1 MIKGRAHVSD
11 VQMPCCAGS
20 KADSN
25 RHGASIQ
32 WTLLIVFMNT
42 RRHLARVKV
51 QLPHYSYL
59 RLLASHF
66 IINAITKY
74 SFPNQG

>member
-1 MIKGRAHVSD
+1 MDS
-11 VQMPCCAGS
+11 
-20 KADSN
+20 ADRIYEN
-25 RHGASIQ
+25 EEA
-32 WTLLIVFMNT
+32 LEE
-42 RRHLARVKV
+42 

-66 IINAITKY
+66 NINAITKY